1 MNHLEEKQER
11 LVTNGLI
18 TADRYV
24 NRNYL
29 IGLSDRNV
37 LPLDERE
44 KNTGAVRLFQ
54 IERIVFDR
62 KENVN
67 DKLISV
73 YSALQNIGSTVL
85 MLIRG
90 TGNEIRFYLGVRS
103 EADAATAGKI
113 LEKSFMGNFP
123 GSVLRSLRNSEIS
136 GIMKDVIPENEGG
149 ISPNVS
155 CVTVVPS
162 MRDENKEKFV
172 QGVEKFIDT
181 MQGLDFTVEIISR
194 PVSKEELEQRKRG
207 YEDLYS
213 SLSPFV
219 KISLAYG
226 ENNSEAVSEG
236 IVTNFSRSVN
246 NSISSA
252 TGSNVGVS
260 NSSSQGRSRGRNTGF
275 GGFGTSTGKS
285 ETTTRGYS
293 SGQSWSRTS
302 TEGVSES
309 YGEGSSRGVSKTTG
323 DSRTTTVEYRN
334 KTVENLLEKIDG
346 QMKRIKAC
354 ESFGVWECA
363 AYFVADDIQTSVIA
377 ANAYKALM
385 LGEDTNVENSFVNV
399 WNANIEE
406 DTENIL
412 EYIRYGMHPLMII
425 DPEEGYEAQSV
436 TPGNY
441 VSGKELPMLMGIP
454 HRSVTGITVNSI
466 AEFGRNVFLQN
477 GRKPCRMVDIGKV
490 RHMGRTEDTGVG
502 LDLGSFSSHCFVTGS
517 TGSGKSNA
525 VYCLLDKL
533 IKNDVPFM
541 VIEPA
546 KGEYKSVFGGLEGI
560 NVFTVNPAIAQM
572 LKLNPFRFDERIHIL
587 EHLDRLV
594 EIFNACWEMYAA
606 MPAILKEAIEAC
618 YIDKGWDLANS
629 VYLKGKDPVYPT
641 FRDLTRTLEKVIL
654 DSGYSE
660 DTKGDY
666 TGALVTRVTSL
677 TNGISGQIFC
687 DNYDIPDEILFDSNV
702 VIDLS
707 RVGSS
712 ETKALIMGIIVLKLT
727 EYRMVCADGANR
739 GLRHVTV
746 MEEAHNLLR
755 KVRPQQTGNDLLGK
769 SVEMICASIAE
780 MRTYGEGFI
789 IVDQSPTSVD
799 EAAIKNTNTKI
810 LMRLPDKE
818 DCQIAGNAA
827 ALEEAQQK
835 ELAKLSTGTAVVMQN
850 DWLEPVL
857 VKVDLFSGGYEQRYE
872 PVSYKD
878 IRLLRGAVLVE
889 LMRQYIIE
897 RNMDMSG
904 MLQTIECVDVATDK
918 KREMI
923 RCMSSVIERLKKGRD
938 IDFFCETLLNISGSR
953 DLFRVMEKKIR
964 SEGGNA
970 YDDKNITAWK
980 NELTEAM
987 DKYID
992 MQPEFVDTLIKY
1004 LIYAKQIESETVDY
1018 IEVYKSLYGKNV

>member
-1 MNHLEEKQER
+1 MNNLGEKQER
-11 LVTNGLI
+11 IVTNGLI

-90 TGNEIRFYLGVRS
+90 TGSEIRFYLGVRS

-123 GSVLRSLRNSEIS
+123 GSVLRNLRNSEIS

-162 MRDENKEKFV
+162 TRDENKEKFV

-194 PVSKEELEQRKRG
+194 PVSKEGLEQRKKG
-207 YEDLYS
+207 YEELYS

-219 KISLAYG
+219 KVSLAYG

-236 IVTNFSRSVN
+236 LVTNFSRSVN
-246 NSISSA
+246 NGISNT
-252 TGSNVGVS
+252 TGTNVGVS

-275 GGFGTSTGKS
+275 GGFGTSTGRS

-466 AEFGRNVFLQN
+466 AEFGRNVFLQS
-477 GRKPCRMVDIGKV
+477 RRRSYRMVDIGKV

-546 KGEYKSVFGGLEGI
+546 KGEYKNVFGGLDGI
-560 NVFTVNPAIAQM
+560 NVFTANPSIAQM

-641 FRDLTRTLEKVIL
+641 FRDLMRTLEKVIL

-687 DNYDIPDEILFDSNV
+687 DNYDISDEILFDSNV

-827 ALEEAQQK
+827 ALEEVQQK

-857 VKVDLFSGGYEQRYE
+857 VRIDLFSGGYERQFA
-872 PVSYKD
+872 PVPYSD
-878 IRLLRGAVLVE
+878 IRSLRGTVLEE
-889 LMRQYIIE
+889 LMRQYIVE
-897 RNMDMSG
+897 RDMDMSK
-904 MLQTIECVDVATDK
+904 MLRVIESVDVAADK
-918 KREMI
+918 KKEMT
-923 RCMSSVIERLKKGRD
+923 RCTGSVIERLKDVRD
-938 IDFFCETLLNISGSR
+938 IDLFCETLLNISGSR
-953 DLFRVMEKKIR
+953 DLFRVMEKR
-964 SEGGNA
+964 LSPEDGNT
-970 YDDKNITAWK
+970 YDGEHIKVWK
-980 NELTEAM
+980 DDIIEEMN
-987 DKYID
+987 KYID
-992 MQPEFVDTLIKY
+992 MRPEYIDTFIRY
-1004 LIYAKQIESETVDY
+1004 LIYAKQAEPGVVDY
-1018 IEVYKSLYGKNV
+1018 TEVYKSLYEKNV